1 MSSRRL
7 VAAGHDGQRWPGM
20 QQSRMDVISWLIA
33 GGVVVDLWAAMSYI
47 LAWFV
52 NASSKVFGSC
62 LEVDQDLDPG
72 LIYVGIGTSL
82 RRKILPQ

>member
-1 MSSRRL
+1 MVDSWWRSSRPLGRYEL
-7 VAAGHDGQRWPGM
+7 
-20 QQSRMDVISWLIA
+20 
-33 GGVVVDLWAAMSYI
+33 

-72 LIYVGIGTSL
+72 LIYVGIGTFSVERSCHRNQRISMHHQAINSVVDEVML
-82 RRKILPQ
+82 VGNRND